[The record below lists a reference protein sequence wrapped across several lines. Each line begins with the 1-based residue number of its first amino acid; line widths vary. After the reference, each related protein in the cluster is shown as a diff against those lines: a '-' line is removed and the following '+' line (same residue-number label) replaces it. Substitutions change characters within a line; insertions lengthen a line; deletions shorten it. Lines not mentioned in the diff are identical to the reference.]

1 MATIRKR
8 GHSYQIRVSCG
19 YDTNGN
25 QVEQSMTWKPEPG
38 MTEKQIEKELNR
50 QAVLFEEACLN
61 GHITAAIKFQDFSE
75 QWFREYAEIKLK
87 PQTIRSY
94 HFLEK
99 RVYTAIGYM
108 RMDKITTR
116 TIQKFISQLAE
127 EKKYNSK
134 SKVIGKLSP
143 KTIKNYIAFISAV
156 FNYAVKMQMLSINPC
171 KNVTLPPAN
180 SKEREVYTI
189 EEVQHMLELFKN
201 ESDANLKYVIF
212 FTLAAFTGLRR
223 GELLGLEWKDF
234 DWDNN
239 LMTVVRT
246 SEWTKERGIYTDTP
260 KTKSSRRILKLPDE
274 LIQELKEYKQWQDE
288 YKANIGSKW
297 IEHDRLFTKWNG
309 EPMGMRSPYKFFE
322 KFCKRTGMRFVNVHS
337 FRHFNATA
345 MILSGV
351 DVKTVQTC
359 LGHNDANTTLS
370 IYAHSFQEAQARA
383 MDSVADCIFN
393 KNNKKDNSEDKKSGL
408 NPIFE
413 NNGQT
418 TDKTYE

>member
-8 GHSYQIRVSCG
+8 GNSYQIRVSCG

-180 SKEREVYTI
+180 PKEREVYTI

-274 LIQELKEYKQWQDE
+274 LMQELKEYKQ
-288 YKANIGSKW
+288 
-297 IEHDRLFTKWNG
+297 
-309 EPMGMRSPYKFFE
+309 
-322 KFCKRTGMRFVNVHS
+322 
-337 FRHFNATA
+337 
-345 MILSGV
+345 
-351 DVKTVQTC
+351 
-359 LGHNDANTTLS
+359 
-370 IYAHSFQEAQARA
+370 
-383 MDSVADCIFN
+383 
-393 KNNKKDNSEDKKSGL
+393 
-408 NPIFE
+408 
-413 NNGQT
+413 
-418 TDKTYE
+418 